1 MTMNYGYGIC
11 GHKNSFSTNALLG
24 NYVEDQFGR
33 DLASNAHRGLIPT
46 PKSEFQSAYI
56 PPRQMPDKMKD
67 APVVQP
73 DPIMNARDGLTADM
87 MFRHNGDD
95 SAKNRRALPQSPK
108 IGALPDST
116 DAMRAR
122 VKALARAD
130 REATNRTSEAVA
142 CTKYVQKSTFVVD
155 DADQEPLPIFTR
167 RKLQC

>member
-1 MTMNYGYGIC
+1 MNYGYGIC

-33 DLASNAHRGLIPT
+33 DLASNPNRGMIPT

-56 PPRQMPDKMKD
+56 NPEHMPDKMKD

-73 DPIMNARDGLTADM
+73 DPIMNGRDGLTADM

-95 SAKNRRALPQSPK
+95 SSKMRAALPQSLK
-108 IGALPDST
+108 IGALPEST
-116 DAMRAR
+116 DKMRVR
-122 VKALARAD
+122 SKDLARAE
-130 REATNRTSEAVA
+130 REATHRCSEAVA
-142 CTKYVQKSTFVVD
+142 CTKFVQKKDFVVD
-155 DADQEPLPIFTR
+155 DDGEEPLPIFTR